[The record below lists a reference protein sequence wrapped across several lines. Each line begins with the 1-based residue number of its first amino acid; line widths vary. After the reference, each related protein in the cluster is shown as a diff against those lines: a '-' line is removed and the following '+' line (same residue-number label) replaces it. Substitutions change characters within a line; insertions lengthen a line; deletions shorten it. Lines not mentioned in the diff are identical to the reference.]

1 MFFRPVAPPSGVVFR
16 PVGPQSEAVFRPVG
30 PPREAV
36 FRPDGLLSKVVFR
49 QGSTVH
55 VESTCNT
62 CRTFVYIMSSY
73 SNQEF
78 WFLSYLFFLQ
88 ELINKVTKSYVK
100 KGKLIKT
107 ETMPISPTSKPV
119 DLILWSLGSLF
130 EVFTASI
137 SHIITLLCNRHVM
150 SF

>member
-78 WFLSYLFFLQ
+78 
-88 ELINKVTKSYVK
+88 
-100 KGKLIKT
+100 
-107 ETMPISPTSKPV
+107 
-119 DLILWSLGSLF
+119 
-130 EVFTASI
+130 
-137 SHIITLLCNRHVM
+137 
-150 SF
+150 